1 MQRIKELHI
10 ENFLYAVTTIC
21 VRYLGLP
28 KECCPWLSQWKP
40 DDELIEALLK
50 DVFEGG
56 EHGKCDSAR
65 MIITTRKPSLRTY
78 MLELHRQMK
87 RRFRKI
93 GNWVILWPVLW
104 VLTGIIFV
112 YNNKKLRKVS
122 TKEIMNSNK
131 QRNTLVQKLNVFRDK

>member
-1 MQRIKELHI
+1 MAEW
-10 ENFLYAVTTIC
+10 E
-21 VRYLGLP
+21 
-28 KECCPWLSQWKP
+28 P
-40 DDELIEALLK
+40 DEELIEALLK

-93 GNWVILWPVLW
+93 GNCVILWPILW
-104 VLTGIIFV
+104 LLTGIIFI
-112 YNNKKLRKVS
+112 YNNKALRNVS
-122 TKEIMNSNK
+122 TKEIMDSNK
-131 QRNTLVQKLNVFRDK
+131 QRNTLVQKLNVFREK